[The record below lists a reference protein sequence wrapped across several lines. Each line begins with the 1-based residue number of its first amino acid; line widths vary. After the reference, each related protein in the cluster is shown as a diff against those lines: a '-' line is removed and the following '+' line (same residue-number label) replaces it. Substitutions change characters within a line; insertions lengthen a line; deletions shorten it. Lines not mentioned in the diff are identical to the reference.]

1 MEMNSLL
8 KVMGIYV
15 SYGGI
20 IALQNINI
28 EVNKGGVVAIIGPNG
43 AGKTTLLNAISGI
56 IPFQSGEIYFLERL
70 INNIEAYQ
78 IARLGIVHIPE
89 RRGIFHRMTVTEN
102 LLLGGIFGGNKSE
115 TKKNTENIYAIFP
128 ILKERKDQIAG
139 TLSGGEQQMLAI
151 ARALMFKPKLLMMDE
166 PSLGLAPLLVRHIFE
181 KIDEMRKKMITILLV
196 EQNTRQTLKIADFVY
211 ILQSGKVFTEGRS
224 NVLIKDDA
232 IVKAYLGETKV

>member
-1 MEMNSLL
+1 MNSLL

-56 IPFQSGEIYFLERL
+56 IPIQSGEIYFLERL

-102 LLLGGIFGGNKSE
+102 LLLGGIFEENKSE
-115 TKKNTENIYAIFP
+115 TKKNTENIYEIFP

-166 PSLGLAPLLVRHIFE
+166 PSLGLSPLLVRHIFE

>member
-1 MEMNSLL
+1 MNNLL
-8 KVMGIYV
+8 SVRGVYV

-20 IALQNINI
+20 IALQNINV
-28 EVNKGGVVAIIGPNG
+28 EVKEVEVVGIIGPNG

-56 IPFQSGEIYFLERL
+56 VPFQSGEIYFLERF
-70 INNIEAYQ
+70 INNLEAYQ
-78 IARLGIVHIPE
+78 ITRLGIAHIPE

-102 LLLGGIFGGNKSE
+102 LLLGGIFGENKSE
-115 TKKNTENIYAIFP
+115 TKKNIENIYAIFP

-181 KIDEMRKKMITILLV
+181 KIDEMRKKRITILLV
-196 EQNTRQTLKIADFVY
+196 EQNARQTFKIADRVY
-211 ILQSGKVFTEGRS
+211 VFQSGKIFTEGRS

>member
-102 LLLGGIFGGNKSE
+102 LLLGGIFGENKSE